1 MKGKI
6 SQFLSRFSLY
16 DTTGLAK
23 ETRKNLRLVILGV
36 VIGNV
41 SFTITGGTAL
51 TGYIKALGA
60 SDFVYSVLL
69 AMPYVAKFMQLVTS
83 YILERTRKR
92 RELMLVFGLISRL
105 SWIPVALVPYFVP
118 AGQEVLRIWVILV
131 LVLLLSCM
139 GGFIDSSFNSL
150 LPDIVPMRIRGR
162 YFAARQRMMMVT
174 GILAGLL
181 ISLLLDAFT
190 ADGSLTGYTI
200 VFVLVGIFG
209 AGDII
214 CFFWVTFPPMAPR
227 PEGEKR
233 ESFPSMFRGVLTNR
247 SYMKVIALWTA
258 WAFAVNIC
266 GPFYNVH
273 MLGPMGMSYTEINI
287 LSGIVCNLATL
298 LFAGYWGKL
307 MDRYGNKAVIRVFTL
322 LGTFVPA
329 LWLFTNS
336 QAIWMVAVAQ
346 FLAGM
351 LLPAADLA
359 MQNIYLYQAPEK
371 NRSMYYAVYFC
382 VTQMV
387 GVALAYSVG
396 GWLVDNV
403 FLGLSEQLHLSVFG
417 FEINQ
422 YQFIFQLSV
431 VLRLVVSVFLLRML
445 PEDEADCHPMAM
457 VRGVLGGLR
466 RPSGPQ
472 PRHWIHK

>member
-1 MKGKI
+1 
-6 SQFLSRFSLY
+6 
-16 DTTGLAK
+16 
-23 ETRKNLRLVILGV
+23 
-36 VIGNV
+36 
-41 SFTITGGTAL
+41 
-51 TGYIKALGA
+51 
-60 SDFVYSVLL
+60 
-69 AMPYVAKFMQLVTS
+69 
-83 YILERTRKR
+83 
-92 RELMLVFGLISRL
+92 
-105 SWIPVALVPYFVP
+105 
-118 AGQEVLRIWVILV
+118 
-131 LVLLLSCM
+131 
-139 GGFIDSSFNSL
+139 
-150 LPDIVPMRIRGR
+150 
-162 YFAARQRMMMVT
+162 
-174 GILAGLL
+174 
-181 ISLLLDAFT
+181 
-190 ADGSLTGYTI
+190 
-200 VFVLVGIFG
+200 
-209 AGDII
+209 
-214 CFFWVTFPPMAPR
+214 MAPR

-403 FLGLSEQLHLSVFG
+403 FLGLSEQLHLSFFG

-466 RPSGPQ
+466 RPNGPQ

>member
-1 MKGKI
+1 MKGKV
-6 SQFLSRFSLY
+6 SQYLSRFSLY
-16 DTTGLAK
+16 DTTGLASV
-23 ETRKNLRLVILGV
+23 TRKNLRLVILGV

-118 AGQEVLRIWVILV
+118 AGEEMLRIWAILV

-139 GGFIDSSFNSL
+139 GAFIDSSFNSL
-150 LPDIVPMRIRGR
+150 VADIVPMRIRGR

-174 GILAGLL
+174 GILAGVI
-181 ISLLLDAFT
+181 ISWLLDRFT
-190 ADGSLTGYTI
+190 AGGSLAGYTI
-200 VFVLVGIFG
+200 VFVLAGLFG
-209 AGDII
+209 AGDIV
-214 CFFWVTFPPMAPR
+214 CFIWVSFPPMAPR

-233 ESFPSMFRGVLTNR
+233 ESFPAMFRQVLTNR
-247 SYMKVIALWTA
+247 SYMKIIALWTA

-287 LSGIVCNLATL
+287 LSGIVSNLATL
-298 LFAGYWGKL
+298 LFAGRWGKL

-322 LGTFVPA
+322 LGAFVPG
-329 LWLFTNS
+329 LWLFTGPGE
-336 QAIWMVAVAQ
+336 IWVVPVAQ
-346 FLAGM
+346 FAAGM

-359 MQNIYLYQAPEK
+359 MQNIYLYQAPER

-403 FLGLSEQLHLSVFG
+403 FVGLAEQVQISILGNVV
-417 FEINQ
+417 NQ
-422 YQFIFQLSV
+422 YQFMFQLSV
-431 VLRLVVSVFLLRML
+431 VLRLGVSLFLLRML
-445 PEDEADCHPMAM
+445 PEDEADCHPLVM
-457 VRGVLGGLR
+457 VRGVLGGIR
-466 RPSGPQ
+466 RPL
-472 PRHWIHK
+472 PRRWIQK

>member
-1 MKGKI
+1 
-6 SQFLSRFSLY
+6 
-16 DTTGLAK
+16 
-23 ETRKNLRLVILGV
+23 
-36 VIGNV
+36 
-41 SFTITGGTAL
+41 
-51 TGYIKALGA
+51 
-60 SDFVYSVLL
+60 
-69 AMPYVAKFMQLVTS
+69 
-83 YILERTRKR
+83 
-92 RELMLVFGLISRL
+92 
-105 SWIPVALVPYFVP
+105 
-118 AGQEVLRIWVILV
+118 
-131 LVLLLSCM
+131 
-139 GGFIDSSFNSL
+139 
-150 LPDIVPMRIRGR
+150 
-162 YFAARQRMMMVT
+162 
-174 GILAGLL
+174 
-181 ISLLLDAFT
+181 
-190 ADGSLTGYTI
+190 
-200 VFVLVGIFG
+200 
-209 AGDII
+209 
-214 CFFWVTFPPMAPR
+214 
-227 PEGEKR
+227 
-233 ESFPSMFRGVLTNR
+233 MFRGVLTNR

-466 RPSGPQ
+466 RPNGPQ

>member
-1 MKGKI
+1 
-6 SQFLSRFSLY
+6 
-16 DTTGLAK
+16 
-23 ETRKNLRLVILGV
+23 
-36 VIGNV
+36 
-41 SFTITGGTAL
+41 
-51 TGYIKALGA
+51 
-60 SDFVYSVLL
+60 
-69 AMPYVAKFMQLVTS
+69 
-83 YILERTRKR
+83 
-92 RELMLVFGLISRL
+92 
-105 SWIPVALVPYFVP
+105 
-118 AGQEVLRIWVILV
+118 
-131 LVLLLSCM
+131 
-139 GGFIDSSFNSL
+139 
-150 LPDIVPMRIRGR
+150 
-162 YFAARQRMMMVT
+162 
-174 GILAGLL
+174 
-181 ISLLLDAFT
+181 
-190 ADGSLTGYTI
+190 
-200 VFVLVGIFG
+200 
-209 AGDII
+209 
-214 CFFWVTFPPMAPR
+214 
-227 PEGEKR
+227 
-233 ESFPSMFRGVLTNR
+233 
-247 SYMKVIALWTA
+247 
-258 WAFAVNIC
+258 
-266 GPFYNVH
+266 
-273 MLGPMGMSYTEINI
+273 MSYTEINI

-431 VLRLVVSVFLLRML
+431 VLAPCGLRL
-445 PEDEADCHPMAM
+445 PAADAPGG
-457 VRGVLGGLR
+457 RGGLPPHGDGPR
-466 RPSGPQ
+466 RAGRPPPAQWAVPAAAPTLDSQ
-472 PRHWIHK
+472 MR